1 MMGHAAACGGAVHV
15 VVCGGERAAVCM
27 WCMWWCVHVV
37 YVVVCRGEC
46 AGVSARE
53 IFIFV

>member
-37 YVVVCRGEC
+37 HVVVCARGVC
-46 AGVSARE
+46 GGVQG
-53 IFIFV
+53 